1 MSDRMPEPAEA
12 APDRGARRSRR
23 ASRPAP
29 EGVDP
34 RPSSHPLGDRAAED
48 RPESWGDG
56 ARGGSAAKRVRDG
69 GSKPGEND
77 ERLRRDR
84 PPHWG

>member
-1 MSDRMPEPAEA
+1 MADQTPESASPAPEG
-12 APDRGARRSRR
+12 GARRSRR
-23 ASRPAP
+23 AHRPAP
-29 EGVDP
+29 AGVDP
-34 RPSSHPLGDRAAED
+34 RPSSHPLGERAAED

-56 ARGGSAAKRVRDG
+56 ARGGSAPRGPRRA
-69 GSKPGEND
+69 PTGEND

>member
-1 MSDRMPEPAEA
+1 MTTVTSEVPAA
-12 APDRGARRSRR
+12 DGPANAGQQPAPGSRASRR

-34 RPSSHPLGDRAAED
+34 RPSEHALNARASED
-48 RPESWGDG
+48 RPEVWGDAP
-56 ARGGSAAKRVRDG
+56 ARKQLSAH
-69 GSKPGEND
+69 D
-77 ERLRRDR
+77 ESLKRDR

>member
-1 MSDRMPEPAEA
+1 MAE
-12 APDRGARRSRR
+12 RKNRR

-34 RPSSHPLGDRAAED
+34 RPSEQPITEKAGED
-48 RPESWGDG
+48 RPEAWGDVPA
-56 ARGGSAAKRVRDG
+56 ARARSA
-69 GSKPGEND
+69 SE
-77 ERLRRDR
+77 EQLLRDR